1 MNQEQVAQAQAAVD
15 ELGALTSADAAKIAE
30 VKAAIP
36 ELVAAVEAGAEVE
49 HKHTGVLNATA
60 ARVGDKVIVR
70 VNATTRSGRSKMR
83 SF

>member
-1 MNQEQVAQAQAAVD
+1 MNQEQIAKAQAAVE
-15 ELGALTSADAAKIAE
+15 ELGALTSANAAKIAE
-30 VKAAIP
+30 VKASIT
-36 ELVAAVEAGAEVE
+36 ELVAGVEAGAEVQ

-60 ARVGDKVIVR
+60 ARVGDKIIVR